1 MTWQRAL
8 QKPLAPNARGEMR
21 RPRTSTLRFNLG
33 LDSSCVAPIWSA
45 CASDDQLYF
54 VHCEL
59 G

>member
-1 MTWQRAL
+1 MLGGETWRLAANIDLAL
-8 QKPLAPNARGEMR
+8 
-21 RPRTSTLRFNLG
+21 FNLG
-33 LDSSCVAPIWSA
+33 LDSSCAAPIWSA